1 MPWMVM
7 IDIEYE
13 LGSDTYQ
20 ELCGGSLINREFVL
34 TAAHCFCADKKTIC
48 ERNMGKQANGYGK
61 QLFIRV
67 SINTF
72 KMTTSCPQLRFAKVN
87 LKKRKSK
94 DDKETS
100 SGKVVF
106 VGWMATK
113 FSVSSRERL
122 GFV

>member
-34 TAAHCFCADKKTIC
+34 TAAHCFCYGKKTIC

-72 KMTTSCPQLRFAKVN
+72 KMTTS
-87 LKKRKSK
+87 
-94 DDKETS
+94 
-100 SGKVVF
+100 
-106 VGWMATK
+106 
-113 FSVSSRERL
+113 
-122 GFV
+122 